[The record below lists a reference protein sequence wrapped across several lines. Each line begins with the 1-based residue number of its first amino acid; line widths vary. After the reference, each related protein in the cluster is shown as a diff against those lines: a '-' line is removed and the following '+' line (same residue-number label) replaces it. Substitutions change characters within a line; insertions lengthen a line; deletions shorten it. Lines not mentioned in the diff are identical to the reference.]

1 MDTNMSTEMETPAF
15 QSLSDFDVFNWKAD
29 PSISYD
35 ENVMDLVLLLTRN
48 SGCSQGHMAC
58 ILVDTPTEVPLQE
71 DLSKV
76 IDESIISAEINRSLY
91 KPKNS
96 DIHAE
101 IAALGRACRLGK
113 KTEGCTAF
121 ITMPPCKTCFGAL
134 VASGVKRIVTRI
146 RCLPP
151 VSDTAH
157 AQGIELTHLPDED
170 ARTAR
175 INTLIYGHPE
185 GRKRSISARHP
196 QDLKKQKD
204 EDIAGVEGAGDS
216 L

>member
-1 MDTNMSTEMETPAF
+1 MDTNMSTEMETPPF
-15 QSLSDFDVFNWKAD
+15 KSLSDFDVFNWKAD
-29 PSISYD
+29 PSVSYD

-58 ILVDTPTEVPLQE
+58 ILVNTPTEVPLQE
-71 DLSKV
+71 DLSKA

-91 KPKNS
+91 KPKSS

-101 IAALGRACRLGK
+101 IAALGRASRLGK

-151 VSDTAH
+151 VSDTALS
-157 AQGIELTHLPDED
+157 QGIQLTLLPDED
-170 ARTAR
+170 ARSAR

-185 GRKRSISARHP
+185 GRKRNISTRQPH
-196 QDLKKQKD
+196 DIKKLKD
-204 EDIAGVEGAGDS
+204 EDIADVGRSVNS
-216 L
+216 C

>member
-1 MDTNMSTEMETPAF
+1 MDISMTTDAETPPLN
-15 QSLSDFDVFNWKAD
+15 SLAGFDVFNWKAD
-29 PSISYD
+29 PSISFD

-58 ILVDTPTEVPLQE
+58 ILVDTPSELGQGE
-71 DLSKV
+71 DLTKT

-91 KPKNS
+91 KPKSS

-101 IAALGRACRLGK
+101 ISALGRACRMGR
-113 KTEGCTAF
+113 KTEGCAAF
-121 ITMPPCKTCFGAL
+121 ITMPPCKACFGAL

-151 VSDTAH
+151 VSSTAESE
-157 AQGIELTHLPDED
+157 GIELTLLPDED
-170 ARTAR
+170 SRTAR

-185 GRKRSISARHP
+185 GRKRSTSSRQP
-196 QDLKKQKD
+196 QELKKQKE
-204 EDIAGVEGAGDS
+204 EDMELAVKLEN
-216 L
+216 